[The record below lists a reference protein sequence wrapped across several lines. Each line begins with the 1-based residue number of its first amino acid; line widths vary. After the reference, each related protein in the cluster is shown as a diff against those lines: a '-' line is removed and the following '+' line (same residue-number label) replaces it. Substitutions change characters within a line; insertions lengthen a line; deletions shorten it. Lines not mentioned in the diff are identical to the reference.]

1 MTAANTDGSGR
12 QGGAV
17 QGAAKPEWA
26 MSAQE
31 LARLSDA
38 AAGKRRAR
46 WPWVLLL
53 LGLIGVGGYYY
64 QSVAP
69 FGAPQGASQEPPRER
84 ILQINPDEYVTIAP
98 QRLQRSVKVIGP
110 LAPSRRAQLS
120 SQTGGRVEE
129 VTVRPGETVRT
140 GDILVQI
147 NVEKLTLDLDLQ
159 RSNAG
164 ATRAQLALA
173 EAQLERVEALMER
186 GVASVSS
193 LDQARSAVEGYR
205 STLSALADQVA
216 AAELA
221 LRNATLR
228 APFDGIVSARAVEPG
243 QFVSIGTP
251 LVSIVDLSR
260 VEMQGSAAVA
270 TGSLLR
276 PGQDVLVS
284 VDGISGREFA
294 GRVERI
300 NPVAMEGTRTIQ
312 VYIQI
317 DNPDGLL
324 LGGMFATGQIVVE
337 QLDAAFAVPIDALR
351 EDREGAYVLKIVDDM
366 LQRQSVTVAGLW
378 EGRLHEISAGLSSGD
393 SVVSAP
399 LNILRA
405 GDKVVLVGN

>member
-110 LAPSRRAQLS
+110 
-120 SQTGGRVEE
+120 
-129 VTVRPGETVRT
+129 
-140 GDILVQI
+140 
-147 NVEKLTLDLDLQ
+147 
-159 RSNAG
+159 
-164 ATRAQLALA
+164 
-173 EAQLERVEALMER
+173 MER